1 MISPIVRCTG
11 ETVQSHLWICYLVD
25 VDDTLPNEPIPSP
38 EEVAAHLRTTVGA
51 LVRATR
57 TGDLLAPIP
66 AAVLD
71 LIDQR
76 GPMTTADLAAGRG
89 VRHQTMTAT
98 VKELADAGYLAATPD
113 PRDGRKKLL
122 AITPCGSSAL
132 DTDRHQRVSVLTD
145 ALGSALTGDERRAV
159 AHALT
164 LIDRITAALAGT
176 EHAPLPERGPITG
189 AW

>member
-1 MISPIVRCTG
+1 
-11 ETVQSHLWICYLVD
+11 
-25 VDDTLPNEPIPSP
+25 
-38 EEVAAHLRTTVGA
+38 
-51 LVRATR
+51 
-57 TGDLLAPIP
+57 
-66 AAVLD
+66 VLD
-71 LIDQR
+71 LIDLR

-98 VKELADAGYLAATPD
+98 VKELTYAAYLAAMPD

-122 AITPCGSSAL
+122 ALTPYGSSAL
-132 DTDRHQRVSVLTD
+132 DADRRQRVSVLTE

-164 LIDRITAALAGT
+164 LIDRITSAVAGT
-176 EHAPLPERGPITG
+176 EHAPPPERGPITG

>member
-1 MISPIVRCTG
+1 MPT
-11 ETVQSHLWICYLVD
+11 
-25 VDDTLPNEPIPSP
+25 PSAQ
-38 EEVAAHLRTTVGA
+38 EVATHLRATVGA

-57 TGDLLAPIP
+57 GVDQLAPIP

-71 LIDQR
+71 LIDLR

-98 VKELADAGYLAATPD
+98 VKELAEAGYLAATPD
-113 PRDGRKKLL
+113 PRDGRKKHLTL
-122 AITPCGSSAL
+122 TARGRSAL
-132 DTDRHQRVSVLTD
+132 DADRHRRVSMLAQ
-145 ALGSALTGDERRAV
+145 ALRATLTGNERRAV

-164 LIDRITAALAGT
+164 LIDRVTTTLAGT
-176 EHAPLPERGPITG
+176 EHARPAERGPITG